1 LKKQED
7 LDGTTKFTYEV
18 TDKSDSDYTVGYFCL
33 YDENGD
39 EL

>member
-18 TDKSDSDYTVGYFCL
+18 TDKSDSDYTIEDFCL
-33 YDENGD
+33 YDENEN